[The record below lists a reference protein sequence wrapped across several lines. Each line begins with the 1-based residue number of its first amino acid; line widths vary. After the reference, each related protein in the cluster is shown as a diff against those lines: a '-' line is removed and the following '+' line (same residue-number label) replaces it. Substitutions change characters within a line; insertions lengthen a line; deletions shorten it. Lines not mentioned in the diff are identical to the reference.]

1 MSTCAVLFAKK
12 PAPGAV
18 KTRLQSLIS
27 AHDAARL
34 YEAMLLDCA
43 TVLYATS
50 AATKVIAFAP
60 AHAKDALHT
69 LLAPIG
75 VFEYVPQPDGDLGE
89 RMEGLMQW
97 AFARG
102 TERVVLVG
110 SDSPSLPATYID
122 EGLALLREK
131 EVVLGPSTD
140 SGYCLV
146 GRRKGESRIFQ
157 DVAWST
163 GMVLEQTLARLGAQ
177 TLGLL
182 PPWYDVDTPD
192 EAGFLKVHLE
202 ALARAGS
209 AQGQHSLAVL
219 RDLAVGSLA
228 EQGFPVV

>member
-1 MSTCAVLFAKK
+1 MSTCAVLFAKE
-12 PAPGAV
+12 PVPGAV
-18 KTRLQSLIS
+18 KTRLQSIMS
-27 AHDAARL
+27 ARDAARL

-43 TVLYATS
+43 TALQATK

-60 AHAKDALHT
+60 VDAEDALRT
-69 LLAPIG
+69 LLTPIG
-75 VFEYVPQPDGDLGE
+75 VFEYVPQPNGDLGQ

-102 TERVVLVG
+102 AERVVIVG
-110 SDSPSLPATYID
+110 SDSPSLPAAYID

-140 SGYCLV
+140 GGYYLV
-146 GRRKGESRIFQ
+146 GRRKGESRIFR

-163 GMVLEQTLARLGAQ
+163 GMVLRQTLERLGKQ
-177 TLGLL
+177 SLGVL
-182 PPWYDVDTPD
+182 PPWYDVDTPT

-209 AQGQHSLAVL
+209 TQGQHSLAVL
-219 RDLAVGSLA
+219 RDLELP
-228 EQGFPVV
+228 QP

>member
-1 MSTCAVLFAKK
+1 M
-12 PAPGAV
+12 P
-18 KTRLQSLIS
+18 LI
-27 AHDAARL
+27 
-34 YEAMLLDCA
+34 
-43 TVLYATS
+43 
-50 AATKVIAFAP
+50 KVVAFTP
-60 AHAKDALHT
+60 AHAEDALLHG

-75 VFEYVPQPDGDLGE
+75 TFEYAPQPEGDLGQ
-89 RMEGLMQW
+89 RMESLMQW

-102 TERVVLVG
+102 AERVVIIG
-110 SDSPSLPATYID
+110 SDSPSLPARYID

-140 SGYCLV
+140 GGYYLV

-163 GMVLEQTLARLGAQ
+163 GMVFEQTLARLGTQ

-182 PPWYDVDTPD
+182 PPWYDVDTPA

-209 AQGQHSLAVL
+209 TQGQHSLAVL
-219 RDLAVGSLA
+219 RDLVL
-228 EQGFPVV
+228 PLP

>member
-12 PAPGAV
+12 PVPGAV
-18 KTRLQSLIS
+18 KTRLQSHLSIS
-27 AHDAARL
+27 DAARL

-43 TVLYATS
+43 IALHATR
-50 AATKVIAFAP
+50 AVIKVIAFAP
-60 AHAKDALHT
+60 ADAEVTLHG
-69 LLAPIG
+69 LLSPIG
-75 VFEYVPQPDGDLGE
+75 SFEYAPQSEGDLGQ
-89 RMEGLMQW
+89 RMESLMQW
-97 AFARG
+97 AFARA
-102 TERVVLVG
+102 ERVVLVG
-110 SDSPSLPATYID
+110 SDSPSLPAAYID

-140 SGYCLV
+140 GGYYLV

-163 GMVLEQTLARLGAQ
+163 GMVFEQTLARLGTQ

-182 PPWYDVDTPD
+182 PPWYDVDTPA

-209 AQGQHSLAVL
+209 TQAQHSLAVL
-219 RDLAVGSLA
+219 RDLVL
-228 EQGFPVV
+228 PLP

>member
-12 PAPGAV
+12 PVPGAV
-18 KTRLQSLIS
+18 KTRLQSHLS
-27 AHDAARL
+27 ASEAARL

-43 TVLYATS
+43 TALHETQ
-50 AATKVIAFAP
+50 AAAKVVAFTP
-60 AHAKDALHT
+60 AHAEDALRT

-75 VFEYVPQPDGDLGE
+75 TFEYAPQPEGDLGQ
-89 RMEGLMQW
+89 RMEGLIQW

-102 TERVVLVG
+102 AERVVIIG
-110 SDSPSLPATYID
+110 SDSPSLPARYID

-140 SGYCLV
+140 GGYYLV

-163 GMVLEQTLARLGAQ
+163 GMVFEQTLARLGTQ

-182 PPWYDVDTPD
+182 PPWYDVDTPA

-209 AQGQHSLAVL
+209 TQGQHSLAVL
-219 RDLAVGSLA
+219 RDLVL
-228 EQGFPVV
+228 PLP

>member
-18 KTRLQSLIS
+18 KTRLQSHLGPS
-27 AHDAARL
+27 EAARL
-34 YEAMLLDCA
+34 YEALLLDCA
-43 TVLYATS
+43 TVLHATQ
-50 AATKVIAFAP
+50 AAAKVVAFTP
-60 AHAKDALHT
+60 AHAEDALRT

-75 VFEYVPQPDGDLGE
+75 VFEYVPQPEGDLGQ

-102 TERVVLVG
+102 AERVVLVG
-110 SDSPSLPATYID
+110 SDSPSLPAAYID

-140 SGYCLV
+140 GGYYLV

-163 GMVLEQTLARLGAQ
+163 GMVLEQTLARLGTQ

-182 PPWYDVDTPD
+182 PPWYDVDTPA

-202 ALARAGS
+202 ALAQAGRP
-209 AQGQHSLAVL
+209 QGQHSLAVL
-219 RDLAVGSLA
+219 RDLAL
-228 EQGFPVV
+228 PLP

>member
-18 KTRLQSLIS
+18 KTRLQSHLS
-27 AHDAARL
+27 DHDAARL

-43 TVLYATS
+43 TALHGTE
-50 AATKVIAFAP
+50 AAAKVVAFTP
-60 AHAKDALHT
+60 ADAEDALRA
-69 LLAPIG
+69 LLDPIG
-75 VFEYVPQPDGDLGE
+75 VFEYAPQPDGDLGK

-102 TERVVLVG
+102 AERVVLVG
-110 SDSPSLPATYID
+110 SDSPSLPASYID

-131 EVVLGPSTD
+131 EVVLGPSMD
-140 SGYCLV
+140 GGYYLV

-163 GMVLEQTLARLGAQ
+163 GMVLRQTLERLGTQ

-182 PPWYDVDTPD
+182 PPWYDVDTPED
-192 EAGFLKVHLE
+192 AEFLKVHLE
-202 ALARAGS
+202 ILTRADS
-209 AQGQHSLAVL
+209 TQGQHSLAVL
-219 RDLAVGSLA
+219 RGLKLGRVRC
-228 EQGFPVV
+228 

>member
-1 MSTCAVLFAKK
+1 MSTCAVLFAKE
-12 PAPGAV
+12 PVPGAV
-18 KTRLQSLIS
+18 KTRLQSLMS
-27 AHDAARL
+27 AADAARL

-43 TVLYATS
+43 TALYATS
-50 AATKVIAFAP
+50 AETKVIAFAP
-60 AHAKDALHT
+60 VDAEDALRT

-75 VFEYVPQPDGDLGE
+75 VFEYVPQPDGDLGQ

-102 TERVVLVG
+102 AERVVIVG
-110 SDSPSLPATYID
+110 SDSPSLPAAYID

-140 SGYCLV
+140 GGYYLV
-146 GRRKGESRIFQ
+146 GRRNGESRIFR

-163 GMVLEQTLARLGAQ
+163 GMVLRQTLERLGEQ
-177 TLGLL
+177 SLGVL
-182 PPWYDVDTPD
+182 PPWYDVDTPA

-209 AQGQHSLAVL
+209 TQGRHSLAIL
-219 RDLAVGSLA
+219 RDLELP
-228 EQGFPVV
+228 QP

>member
-18 KTRLQSLIS
+18 KTRLQSHLS
-27 AHDAARL
+27 ASEATRL

-43 TVLYATS
+43 TALHATR
-50 AATKVIAFAP
+50 AVIKVIAFAP
-60 AHAKDALHT
+60 TDAEATLHG
-69 LLAPIG
+69 LLLPIG
-75 VFEYVPQPDGDLGE
+75 SFEYAPQSEGDLGQ

-97 AFARG
+97 AFARA
-102 TERVVLVG
+102 ERVVLVG
-110 SDSPSLPATYID
+110 SDSPSLPARYID

-140 SGYCLV
+140 GGYYLV

-163 GMVLEQTLARLGAQ
+163 GMVFEQTLARLGTQ

-182 PPWYDVDTPD
+182 PPWYDVDTPAD
-192 EAGFLKVHLE
+192 AGFLKVHLE

-209 AQGQHSLAVL
+209 PQGRYSLAVL
-219 RDLAVGSLA
+219 RDLAL
-228 EQGFPVV
+228 PLP

>member
-12 PAPGAV
+12 PVPGAV
-18 KTRLQSLIS
+18 KTRLQSHLS
-27 AHDAARL
+27 TSEAARL

-43 TVLYATS
+43 TALHETQ
-50 AATKVIAFAP
+50 AAAKVVAFTP
-60 AHAKDALHT
+60 AHAEDALRT

-75 VFEYVPQPDGDLGE
+75 TFEYAPQPEGNLGQ

-102 TERVVLVG
+102 AERVVIIG
-110 SDSPSLPATYID
+110 SDSPSLPARYID

-140 SGYCLV
+140 GGYYLV

-163 GMVLEQTLARLGAQ
+163 GMVFEQTLARLGTQ

-182 PPWYDVDTPD
+182 PPWYDVDTPA

-209 AQGQHSLAVL
+209 TQGQHSLAVL
-219 RDLAVGSLA
+219 RDLVL
-228 EQGFPVV
+228 PLP

>member
-12 PAPGAV
+12 PVPGAV
-18 KTRLQSLIS
+18 KTRLQSHLS
-27 AHDAARL
+27 ASEATRL

-43 TVLYATS
+43 TALHATR
-50 AATKVIAFAP
+50 AAAKVVAFTP
-60 AHAKDALHT
+60 AHAEDALRT

-75 VFEYVPQPDGDLGE
+75 TFEYAPQPEGDLGQ
-89 RMEGLMQW
+89 RMESLMQW

-102 TERVVLVG
+102 AERVVIIG
-110 SDSPSLPATYID
+110 SDSPSLPARYID

-140 SGYCLV
+140 GGYYLV

-163 GMVLEQTLARLGAQ
+163 GMVFEQTLARLGTQ

-182 PPWYDVDTPD
+182 PPWYDVDTPA

-209 AQGQHSLAVL
+209 TQGQHSLAVL
-219 RDLAVGSLA
+219 RDLVL
-228 EQGFPVV
+228 PLP

>member
-18 KTRLQSLIS
+18 KTRLQSHLS

-34 YEAMLLDCA
+34 YEALLLDCA
-43 TVLYATS
+43 TALHATT
-50 AATKVIAFAP
+50 AAVKVVAFAP
-60 AHAKDALHT
+60 AYAEDALRT
-69 LLAPIG
+69 LLTPIG
-75 VFEYVPQPDGDLGE
+75 TFEYVPQIGADLGQ

-102 TERVVLVG
+102 VERVVLVG
-110 SDSPSLPATYID
+110 SDSPSLPAAYID
-122 EGLALLREK
+122 EGLALLRGK

-140 SGYCLV
+140 GGYYLV

-163 GMVLEQTLARLGAQ
+163 EMVLEQTLAHLGTQ

-182 PPWYDVDTPD
+182 PPWYDVDTPAD
-192 EAGFLKVHLE
+192 AGFLKVHLE

-209 AQGQHSLAVL
+209 TQGQHSLAVL
-219 RDLAVGSLA
+219 RDLAL
-228 EQGFPVV
+228 PRP

>member
-18 KTRLQSLIS
+18 KTRLQSHLS

-34 YEAMLLDCA
+34 YEALLLDCA
-43 TVLYATS
+43 TALHATT
-50 AATKVIAFAP
+50 ATAKVVAFAP
-60 AHAKDALHT
+60 ANAEEALRA
-69 LLAPIG
+69 LLTPTG
-75 VFEYVPQPDGDLGE
+75 TFEYVPQPEGDLGQ

-102 TERVVLVG
+102 AERVVLVG
-110 SDSPSLPATYID
+110 SDSPSLPVEYID

-140 SGYCLV
+140 GGYYLV
-146 GRRKGESRIFQ
+146 GRRNGESRIFQ

-163 GMVLEQTLARLGAQ
+163 GMVLEQTLSRLGTQ

-182 PPWYDVDTPD
+182 PPWYDVDTPAD
-192 EAGFLKVHLE
+192 AGFLKVHLE
-202 ALARAGS
+202 ALARSGS
-209 AQGQHSLAVL
+209 TQGQHSLAVL
-219 RDLAVGSLA
+219 RDLAL
-228 EQGFPVV
+228 PLP

>member
-18 KTRLQSLIS
+18 KTRLQSLMS
-27 AHDAARL
+27 AHDAVRL

-43 TVLYATS
+43 AALHATQ
-50 AATKVIAFAP
+50 AAAKVVAFTP
-60 AHAKDALHT
+60 AHAEDALRA
-69 LLAPIG
+69 LLDPIG
-75 VFEYVPQPDGDLGE
+75 VFEYEPQPEGDLGE

-97 AFARG
+97 VFARG
-102 TERVVLVG
+102 AERVVLIG
-110 SDSPSLPATYID
+110 SDSPSLPAAYID

-140 SGYCLV
+140 GGYYLV

-157 DVAWST
+157 GVAWST
-163 GMVLEQTLARLGAQ
+163 GMVLEQTLVRLGTQ

-182 PPWYDVDTPD
+182 PPWYDVDTPAD
-192 EAGFLKVHLE
+192 AGFLKVHLE

-209 AQGQHSLAVL
+209 TQGRHSLAVL
-219 RDLAVGSLA
+219 RDLAL
-228 EQGFPVV
+228 PLP

>member
-18 KTRLQSLIS
+18 KTRLQSHLS
-27 AHDAARL
+27 ASEATRL

-43 TVLYATS
+43 TALHATR
-50 AATKVIAFAP
+50 AVIKVIAFAP
-60 AHAKDALHT
+60 TDAEATLHG
-69 LLAPIG
+69 LLLPIG
-75 VFEYVPQPDGDLGE
+75 SFEYAPQSEGDLGQ

-97 AFARG
+97 AFARA
-102 TERVVLVG
+102 ERVVLVG
-110 SDSPSLPATYID
+110 SDSPSLPARYID

-140 SGYCLV
+140 GGYYLV

-163 GMVLEQTLARLGAQ
+163 GMVFEQTLARLGTQ

-182 PPWYDVDTPD
+182 PPWYDVDTPAD
-192 EAGFLKVHLE
+192 AGFLKVHLE

-209 AQGQHSLAVL
+209 TQGQHSLAVL
-219 RDLAVGSLA
+219 RDLVL
-228 EQGFPVV
+228 PLP

>member
-18 KTRLQSLIS
+18 KTRLQSHLGPS
-27 AHDAARL
+27 EAARL
-34 YEAMLLDCA
+34 YEALLLDCA
-43 TVLYATS
+43 TVLHATQ
-50 AATKVIAFAP
+50 AAAKVVAFTP
-60 AHAKDALHT
+60 AHAEDVLRT

-75 VFEYVPQPDGDLGE
+75 AFEYVPQPEGDLGQ

-97 AFARG
+97 AFAQKA
-102 TERVVLVG
+102 ERVVLVG
-110 SDSPSLPATYID
+110 SDSPSLPAAYID

-140 SGYCLV
+140 GGYYLV

-163 GMVLEQTLARLGAQ
+163 GMVLEQTLARLGTQ

-182 PPWYDVDTPD
+182 PPWYDVDTPA

-209 AQGQHSLAVL
+209 TQGRHSLAVL
-219 RDLAVGSLA
+219 RDLAL
-228 EQGFPVV
+228 PLP

>member
-1 MSTCAVLFAKK
+1 MSTCAVLFAKQ

-18 KTRLQSLIS
+18 KTRLQSHLS
-27 AHDAARL
+27 AAEAAHL

-43 TVLYATS
+43 TALQETQ
-50 AATKVIAFAP
+50 AAAKVVAFTP
-60 AHAKDALHT
+60 AHAEEALRA

-75 VFEYVPQPDGDLGE
+75 TFEYVPQIEADLGQ
-89 RMEGLMQW
+89 RLEGLMQW

-102 TERVVLVG
+102 AERVVLVG
-110 SDSPSLPATYID
+110 SDSPSLPAAYID
-122 EGLALLREK
+122 EGLVLLRDK

-140 SGYCLV
+140 GGYYLV

-163 GMVLEQTLARLGAQ
+163 EMVLEQTLARLGTQ

-182 PPWYDVDTPD
+182 PPWYDVDTPA

-202 ALARAGS
+202 ALARAGNP
-209 AQGQHSLAVL
+209 QGQHSLAVL
-219 RDLAVGSLA
+219 CDLAL
-228 EQGFPVV
+228 PRP